1 MLFSKS
7 RNSTASLCK
16 KGKHMHLSDSEWYIA
31 LIFLVSAVKTIW
43 DIWASSAF
51 FAHCSKEKSGSA
63 LTKEVKAKRQRD
75 NLSSF
80 ISFAAV
86 AIFTGLIIRAGAT
99 TKELT
104 REEFELHDKRV
115 KMLESYFTPPDGEAP
130 VNFYALLNN
139 LDGRMAHF
147 ENTGVSKEDIEKLK
161 KDSDELKKIIAEKE
175 KANEYVKQLRKNGD
189 VTLF

>member
-1 MLFSKS
+1 V
-7 RNSTASLCK
+7 
-16 KGKHMHLSDSEWYIA
+16 HLSDSEWYIA

-43 DIWASSAF
+43 DIWASSAI

-80 ISFAAV
+80 ISFAAI
-86 AIFTGLIIRAGAT
+86 AIFTGLIIDGGAA
-99 TKELT
+99 TKEIA

-130 VNFYALLNN
+130 VNLYALLKN
-139 LDGRMAHF
+139 LDSRLSHF
-147 ENTGVSKEDIEKLK
+147 ENTGVSTVDINKLK
-161 KDSDELKKIIAEKE
+161 KDSADLKKIIAEKE
-175 KANEYVKQLRKNGD
+175 KANEYVKQLRKEGD
-189 VTLF
+189 VTLFD